1 MEKLIP
7 TTNDGV
13 KMAAEDQT
21 LQLTI
26 AFAPYEMVMP
36 AVVGLF
42 RANHGY
48 SRLIDNFFERQWFRL
63 ERMETERAAGA
74 PPSSVDSVR
83 VVKPQAAAQATIIE
97 DFLGTNHDQLAA
109 LLPGVN
115 FLHLY
120 SEYCNKNAE
129 RHSYAW
135 RQDGKIKRH
144 VYFHH
149 NYQFPGWDWEEEGH
163 PQPWEDTERIKKK
176 RVSARCDR
184 AMMLEYSKR
193 LGCELH
199 GPLANDAWSEAILVY
214 PIEGT
219 DPSDLPPPTT
229 LGEDFRKQA
238 VSLGFGQGEE
248 DFTFRGHIEDAWYY
262 ASVEAH
268 YAQVGEAIRRSRTA
282 AALLDAMKSR
292 GTAPDWQDEYSR
304 DFWAWQT
311 ALQSAYSK
319 FPDAPELKLLE
330 DLAKSETRDHRFPL
344 NDLRLRNI
352 KADVVGGPREDD
364 PDMLAQIFRGTPY
377 TL

>member
-7 TTNDGV
+7 TTNEGV

-48 SRLIDNFFERQWFRL
+48 SRLIDNCFERQWFRL
-63 ERMETERAAGA
+63 DRMETERAAGA

-97 DFLGTNHDQLAA
+97 DFLGTDHDQLAA
-109 LLPGVN
+109 LLPGIN

-120 SEYCNKNAE
+120 SEYSNKNAE

-149 NYQFPGWDWEEEGH
+149 NYQFAGWHWEEEGD
-163 PQPWEDTERIKKK
+163 PQIWEDTERMKKK

-184 AMMLEYSKR
+184 ALMLEYSNK

-214 PIEGT
+214 PIDDT
-219 DPSDLPPPTT
+219 DTSELPAPTT
-229 LGEDFRKQA
+229 LGEDYRKQA
-238 VSLGFGQGEE
+238 VSLGFGKGEE
-248 DFTFRGHIEDAWYY
+248 DFTFRGHIADARYF

-268 YAQVGEAIRRSRTA
+268 YTQVREEIRKSKTA

-292 GTAPDWQDEYSR
+292 GIAPDWQDECNR
-304 DFWAWQT
+304 DFWVWQE
-311 ALQSAYSK
+311 ALERAYVRFS
-319 FPDAPELKLLE
+319 DAPELKFLE
-330 DLAKSETRDHRFPL
+330 DMAKSQTQEHRFPL

-352 KADVVGGPREDD
+352 QARALGRPLEDD
-364 PDMLAQIFRGTPY
+364 PDMLEQIFRGAPFA
-377 TL
+377 L